1 MGGTGGWLMG
11 NGGMGGA
18 GGVGGNG
25 GAGGQALLF
34 GNGGLGGAGGL
45 AGSMGLS
52 VVAGG
57 SSVPAAWPRSVV
69 AATGSRSS
77 STSCGTARRRA
88 TPQC

>member
-34 GNGGLGGAGGL
+34 GNGESYLDEFSHIGRQVGRQRRRRLLDVLHCHGQGTSA
-45 AGSMGLS
+45 SR
-52 VVAGG
+52 G
-57 SSVPAAWPRSVV
+57 SSPEL
-69 AATGSRSS
+69 SR
-77 STSCGTARRRA
+77 
-88 TPQC
+88 